1 MSINALGTES
11 AALTSGYV
19 LWKHICWITYYLGSC
34 MLASISTVMNTQP
47 SPGSDLIVPAMVRGA
62 RLEAQTAASQPWP
75 LLVLWYHWAEKMIFH
90 NELQHPCS
98 YPPHLEASLQ
108 PLLQA
113 SISTV
118 LRVWSSSGLSSGLPR
133 RPSPPHAPWCVWLS
147 IGHQALECFRSS
159 DTLGAQSHKIQIR
172 LSMVESS
179 VHTFHSTINLSIKCK
194 ICWPTAKYNSPGTVR
209 CYSCH
214 N

>member
-1 MSINALGTES
+1 MSINAVGTES
-11 AALTSGYV
+11 AALASGCV

-34 MLASISTVMNTQP
+34 MLASISALMNTQP

-62 RLEAQTAASQPWP
+62 RLEAQNSLDRFWCCGITEQGK
-75 LLVLWYHWAEKMIFH
+75 WYSTMNYSILAPI
-90 NELQHPCS
+90 
-98 YPPHLEASLQ
+98 PPHFEASLQ

-113 SISTV
+113 SISTG

-159 DTLGAQSHKIQIR
+159 DTLGAQSHKIQIC
-172 LSMVESS
+172 LSMVERSG
-179 VHTFHSTINLSIKCK
+179 HTFYSTINLSIKCK
-194 ICWPTAKYNSPGTVR
+194 ICWPTAKYNSPGTVP